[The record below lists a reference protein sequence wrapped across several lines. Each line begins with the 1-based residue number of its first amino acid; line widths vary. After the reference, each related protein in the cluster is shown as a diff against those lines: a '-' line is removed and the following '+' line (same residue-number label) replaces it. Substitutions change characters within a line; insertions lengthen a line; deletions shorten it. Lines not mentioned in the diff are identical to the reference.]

1 MFDSHN
7 KKSSRPANKQKISV
21 AKLPDRPETGTHAAG
36 ASVAPAERVVGFD
49 VARAL
54 AILGM
59 VVVHFSLV
67 MAADRG
73 SPGWLSAA
81 LSFLDGRPAATF
93 VILAGVGVTLMA
105 RRAVLGGDP
114 RSIATV
120 RRALIIRGIILLAL
134 GFINLRIWPGDILRV
149 YGVSLVVVAWL
160 TTASDRKL
168 LLGALA
174 CAAGFVALFLMFDFE
189 KNWDW
194 DTLSYRRLWTA
205 AGLVR
210 NLFYDGFRS
219 VFPWTGFLFFGMWL
233 GRVNLRDPAVN
244 RSVFLAAIAT
254 GLGAEVVSW
263 LCVSYFLAHPHGL
276 DAETVKALFGT
287 ESMPALPLFL
297 LASGGEAVA
306 VIASCVRL
314 SSEGHSRCWHALAAT
329 GQMALTWYFAHIVL
343 GLGAIVALGLT
354 NSQTLLVAA
363 GCGAGF
369 FAAAVV
375 VSWLWKLTFRHG
387 PLEWVMRKLARE
399 AR

>member
-81 LSFLDGRPAATF
+81 LSFLDGRP
-93 VILAGVGVTLMA
+93 
-105 RRAVLGGDP
+105 

-168 LLGALA
+168 LLRALA